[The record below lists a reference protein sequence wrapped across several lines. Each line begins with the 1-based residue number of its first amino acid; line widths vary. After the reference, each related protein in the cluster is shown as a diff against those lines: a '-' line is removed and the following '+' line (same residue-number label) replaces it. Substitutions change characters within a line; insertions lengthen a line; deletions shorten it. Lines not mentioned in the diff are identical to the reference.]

1 MGTTEVGDIGEY
13 TILLKALK
21 RGWGVATPI
30 GKPPYDLIFD
40 IKGKLIKIQV
50 KSAWF
55 DVHSQNYVVDSRRTK
70 TNRRL
75 MKRSSYSQSD
85 FDFAVCYIS
94 EKDLTY
100 IFPIKTFISYEGPV
114 HLVVKEKRQRKPK
127 SDKYKEAWDLIED
140 LSRVSRRGPRQRS

>member
-13 TILLKALK
+13 AILLKALK

-55 DVHSQNYVVDSRRTK
+55 DKYSKSYKVDARRTR
-70 TNRRL
+70 TNRRF
-75 MKRSSYSQSD
+75 MKRSSYDLSD
-85 FDFAVCYIS
+85 FDFALCHIL

-100 IFPIKTFISYEGPV
+100 IIPIKIFISYKGSIPFV
-114 HLVVKEKRQRKPK
+114 MEKRQGRKVAK

-140 LSRVSRRGPRQRS
+140 FK

>member
-13 TILLKALK
+13 AILLKALK

-55 DVHSQNYVVDSRRTK
+55 DSKSQNYFVDPRRTK
-70 TNRRL
+70 TNRRF
-75 MKRSSYSQSD
+75 MKRSSYSLSD
-85 FDFAVCYIS
+85 FDFAICYIS
-94 EKDLTY
+94 EKDLTF
-100 IFPIKTFISYEGPV
+100 IFPVKIFISYKGTMNLQV
-114 HLVVKEKRQRKPK
+114 TEKRQRRAK
-127 SDKYKEAWDLIED
+127 SEDYKEAWNLIED
-140 LSRVSRRGPRQRS
+140 FK